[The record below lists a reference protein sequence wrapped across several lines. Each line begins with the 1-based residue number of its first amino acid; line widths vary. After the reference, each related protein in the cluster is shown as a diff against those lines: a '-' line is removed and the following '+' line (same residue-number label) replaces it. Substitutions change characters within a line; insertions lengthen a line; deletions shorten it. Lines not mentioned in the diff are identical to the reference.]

1 MKICQ
6 LSKADSFGGGAS
18 RVAEELALLLH
29 TQGYGSQH
37 WVSWSGKPLDFV
49 VRHPLYGG
57 FEREISSAHYLLKRL
72 GFPEYVPIELLLIS
86 RKGRLSGFDI
96 AHFHDISSAI
106 SPYTLA
112 RLSKRMPVVWTI
124 HDCSPFTGGCLYPL
138 GCERFTSGCGACPQ
152 TGIWPID
159 SMIDTTRLGWKIK
172 QRVHREPNLHCI
184 APSQWMADMAM
195 KSGMFEQPP
204 LVVAN
209 GVDTSLYLNHDKE
222 TIRRELGIATQG
234 PVVLLSA
241 RYLGDE
247 RKGVRYSLDALR
259 TISDLKP
266 FVIVLGA
273 AEPRF
278 HEQLAGF
285 DYLAPGYV
293 SEPATLA
300 RYYSAADVFLF
311 CSLADNQPLAIIEAM
326 SAGTPL
332 VGFATGGIPEM
343 VVQDET
349 GFLVPQKDGPALAA
363 ALRRSLEPM
372 RAARWSG
379 NCRRH
384 AVAHYSHER
393 LLERHLNLYR
403 SLIAQ

>member
-1 MKICQ
+1 MKVCQ

-29 TQGYGSQH
+29 TKGYGSQH
-37 WVSWSGKPLDFV
+37 WMSWSGKPLDFV
-49 VRHPLYGG
+49 VRHSLYGS
-57 FEREISSAHYLLKRL
+57 FAREISSAHYLLKRL
-72 GFPEYVPIELLLIS
+72 GFPEYVPIELPLIS

-112 RLSKRMPVVWTI
+112 RLSRRMPVVWTL
-124 HDCSPFTGGCLYPL
+124 HDCSPFTGGCLYPM
-138 GCERFTSGCGACPQ
+138 GCERFMSGCGSCPQ
-152 TGIWPID
+152 TGRWPID

-172 QRVHREPNLHCI
+172 QRIHREPNLHCI
-184 APSQWMADMAM
+184 APSQWMAGMAM
-195 KSGMFEQPP
+195 KSGMFERPP
-204 LVVAN
+204 RVVAN
-209 GVDTSLYLNHDKE
+209 GVDTSLYLNHNKQ
-222 TIRRELGIATQG
+222 TVRRELGINTSG

-241 RYLGDE
+241 KHLDDE

-259 TISDLKP
+259 AISDLKP

-273 AEPRF
+273 AEPEF
-278 HEQLAGF
+278 HRKVTGF
-285 DYLAPGYV
+285 DYVAPGYV
-293 SEPATLA
+293 SQPEDLA

-349 GFLVPQKDGPALAA
+349 GFLVPQRDDPALVA
-363 ALRRSLEPM
+363 ALRRSLEPA
-372 RAARWSG
+372 RAARWSR

-393 LLERHLNLYR
+393 LLERHLSLYH